1 MLNYQMSKDM
11 KKLLM
16 MVCLTVMALSA
27 SAEDLTLTVPELE
40 PKLTYGETMTYRPE
54 LSLHVT
60 TTDVMAA
67 PKAWSPDFDFFKSKT
82 NPGVKPYKF
91 MDEMT
96 FVGVPLFVA
105 GLAIK
110 GDKAMFRVNNK
121 DGKKNTQLLT
131 DFKTGIDD
139 YTQYFGPALT
149 VGLKLGGY
157 EGRSDWPRL
166 LASAGMS
173 YGIMAALVNGIKYTA
188 KEMRPDGSQAN
199 SWPSG
204 HTATSFVGATLLHKE
219 YGLTRS
225 PWFSVAGYGVAT
237 ATGVMRVLNNRHWVS
252 DVMSGAGIGIIST
265 ELGYALCDLMF
276 KGKGLLRND
285 LETDSGNPSFFGI
298 NMGVGIGGKSIE
310 FSEGDLVNIDD
321 YKAAGFSFDSNEN
334 ESLEF
339 RASTVVDAEGAYFFN
354 KYVGIG
360 GRFRV
365 RAMSA
370 KSFGQYADISTEDP
384 AYMWLGVVADPYVKA
399 GQVDELFAMTGEPLR
414 SMEGV
419 VKSDHLAEFTG
430 SVGFYFNIPVT
441 KRLAIGTKFL
451 VGRSLTQEL
460 DIDAHAEGD
469 IMDINYD
476 MTVRNGALTD
486 MNLSTPT
493 TTGQQF
499 DHTWDYLTIGAN
511 SSTSYGTGISL
522 TYRYKSNF
530 SWKIFCDYDYTKKT
544 YTLKVDPLN
553 FMQEGLTKQALSL
566 VSNPLASDYSLLLNS
581 MEYKKDK
588 KMNYFTLGLSFL
600 VNL

>member
-1 MLNYQMSKDM
+1 M
-11 KKLLM
+11 
-16 MVCLTVMALSA
+16 
-27 SAEDLTLTVPELE
+27 
-40 PKLTYGETMTYRPE
+40 
-54 LSLHVT
+54 
-60 TTDVMAA
+60 
-67 PKAWSPDFDFFKSKT
+67 
-82 NPGVKPYKF
+82 
-91 MDEMT
+91 
-96 FVGVPLFVA
+96 
-105 GLAIK
+105 
-110 GDKAMFRVNNK
+110 
-121 DGKKNTQLLT
+121 
-131 DFKTGIDD
+131 
-139 YTQYFGPALT
+139 
-149 VGLKLGGY
+149 
-157 EGRSDWPRL
+157 
-166 LASAGMS
+166 
-173 YGIMAALVNGIKYTA
+173 
-188 KEMRPDGSQAN
+188 
-199 SWPSG
+199 
-204 HTATSFVGATLLHKE
+204 HKE

-399 GQVDELFAMTGEPLR
+399 GQVDEIFAMTGEPLR

-566 VSNPLASDYSLLLNS
+566 VSNPLASNYSLLLNP

-600 VNL
+600 VDL